1 MQKSR
6 VRSVVEQFTDEAE
19 PRSDEIG
26 DEQLD
31 EILAKDVGFSKLTD
45 VESVESLLE
54 KMRQEKL
61 LPQQEKLL
69 QVILRTEQ
77 GLILRRYL
85 LTSFLV
91 FLHFI
96 MS

>member
-1 MQKSR
+1 MAFLQVRDFFAMQKSR
-6 VRSVVEQFTDEAE
+6 VRSVVEQYTDVAE

-26 DEQLD
+26 DAQLD

-45 VESVESLLE
+45 VESVESLVE

-77 GLILRRYL
+77 GLILRRY
-85 LTSFLV
+85 F
-91 FLHFI
+91 
-96 MS
+96 